1 MSFVKLRKSP
11 PPHSL
16 LLRVLIM
23 NECWICQMQF
33 LHMLIWSSNFSSL
46 GCWCD
51 GLWKWKWKVKVKVT
65 QSCLTLCDPMDYL
78 VHGILQVRI
87 LGWVA
92 FPFSR
97 GSSQPKDWTQV
108 SRILG
113 RFFTSWATSETRKYL
128 SGQPIPSLV
137 DLPYRNQTRVSCIT
151 GGLFTNWVMRE
162 APMTE
167 CINWFL
173 NIEPAMCT

>member
-23 NECWICQMQF
+23 NECWICRMKF

-97 GSSQPKDWTQV
+97 GSSQPSDWTQASHIAGGV
-108 SRILG
+108 
-113 RFFTSWATSETRKYL
+113 FTVWATREGPNTLFLTLLAL
-128 SGQPIPSLV
+128 SP
-137 DLPYRNQTRVSCIT
+137 TT
-151 GGLFTNWVMRE
+151 GGKQLTQSEYYMGTQGLGVF
-162 APMTE
+162 
-167 CINWFL
+167 WFL
-173 NIEPAMCT
+173 DLEWVETG

>member
-1 MSFVKLRKSP
+1 MSFVKLGKSP

-23 NECWICQMQF
+23 NECRICQMQF
-33 LHMLIWSSNFSSL
+33 LHMLIWSLNFSSL

-51 GLWKWKWKVKVKVT
+51 GLWKWKVKVKVT
-65 QSCLTLCDPMDYL
+65 QSCLTLFDPMDCI

-87 LGWVA
+87 LEWLA

-108 SRILG
+108 SHIAG
-113 RFFTSWATSETRKYL
+113 RFLTSWATKEAYTYALICLNNMNAIKHL
-128 SGQPIPSLV
+128 AWTGPI
-137 DLPYRNQTRVSCIT
+137 
-151 GGLFTNWVMRE
+151 
-162 APMTE
+162 
-167 CINWFL
+167 
-173 NIEPAMCT
+173 